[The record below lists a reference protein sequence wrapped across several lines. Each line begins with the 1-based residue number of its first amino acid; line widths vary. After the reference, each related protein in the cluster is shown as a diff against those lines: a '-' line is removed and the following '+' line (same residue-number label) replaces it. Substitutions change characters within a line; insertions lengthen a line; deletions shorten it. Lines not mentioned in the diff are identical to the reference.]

1 MIKFIACDLD
11 DSLLDRSGKI
21 SPENKAAIKLVREK
35 GIGLTIATGRMFQSA
50 AAFARELG
58 LDEEQPLI
66 CYNGALVQ
74 RLSGETLYH
83 EPLPTAVACKLAEH
97 ARANDWV
104 INAYLNDELYV
115 QRWDEHAARYATTA
129 SVDVKVVPNLAE
141 FMRKGEMEPAKLLV
155 TTPPEEVSERI
166 VQIRTLAGDFV
177 QIAQSWEDM
186 IEITRSGVHK
196 GKALLR
202 LVESMGLDMSEV
214 MAIGDSSNDLTMLEM
229 AGLGIAMGNAG
240 PEIKN
245 AADYV
250 TLSNGDHG
258 VAYALN
264 KYVLGK
270 S

>member
-35 GIGLTIATGRMFQSA
+35 GISLTIATGRMFQSA

-141 FMRKGEMEPAKLLV
+141 FMRKGEMEPAKLL
-155 TTPPEEVSERI
+155 
-166 VQIRTLAGDFV
+166 
-177 QIAQSWEDM
+177 
-186 IEITRSGVHK
+186 
-196 GKALLR
+196 
-202 LVESMGLDMSEV
+202 
-214 MAIGDSSNDLTMLEM
+214 
-229 AGLGIAMGNAG
+229 
-240 PEIKN
+240 
-245 AADYV
+245 
-250 TLSNGDHG
+250 GDHSTGGG
-258 VAYALN
+258 VGTHSPDQNVGWRFGADRPVAGGYDRDYPQRCAQ
-264 KYVLGK
+264 G
-270 S
+270 

>member
-1 MIKFIACDLD
+1 M
-11 DSLLDRSGKI
+11 
-21 SPENKAAIKLVREK
+21 
-35 GIGLTIATGRMFQSA
+35 
-50 AAFARELG
+50 
-58 LDEEQPLI
+58 
-66 CYNGALVQ
+66 VQ

-177 QIAQSWEDM
+177 QIAHSREDM

-229 AGLGIAMGNAG
+229 AGLGSPGNVG
-240 PEIKN
+240 PE
-245 AADYV
+245 
-250 TLSNGDHG
+250 
-258 VAYALN
+258 
-264 KYVLGK
+264 
-270 S
+270 